1 MTSPADA
8 VAALYASPTSTCD
21 WAIEQCH
28 MIGLPPKKC
37 ERFGCLKYLHH
48 VCSIQWA
55 AKNNLPE
62 DGIATLCRA
71 HHPQYKKYV
80 TAAAATVSTASD
92 TITGGVISPPMPASM
107 DLTDIL
113 DDAFISRTDDHDEPP
128 HPSLLSPA
136 ERHFVDNNRTM
147 LSLVTMCIGAVDDDG
162 LQLIDPDAEP
172 WDKYP
177 KKHVKP
183 ASDILRAEIKR
194 RWSAYSNNEGKEP
207 ASKIQIFLL

>member
-128 HPSLLSPA
+128 HP
-136 ERHFVDNNRTM
+136 E
-147 LSLVTMCIGAVDDDG
+147 IGR
-162 LQLIDPDAEP
+162 
-172 WDKYP
+172 
-177 KKHVKP
+177 
-183 ASDILRAEIKR
+183 LRAEKR
-194 RWSAYSNNEGKEP
+194 QLLIQKCTLVLGHQNDDLKNALAESIAEVEEEISTYTKQLSEVDMQTPQKSNRSP
-207 ASKIQIFLL
+207 DCD